1 MAPKASSSKTAAP
14 SFLASVPDPESQGP
28 IVAAPGTDWSQQ
40 LIKLAKTAEL
50 KKHTLALQIHTA
62 DIVNAQ
68 ASLEEKQKALQDV
81 RSEKNW
87 LESERE
93 RLLEALKEVN
103 LDRERVDLAEANL
116 TREYVHPHANTI
128 TSVTDGA
135 YAQSRS
141 TVDVLRQELE
151 LPPLPSLQDT
161 LNEKAAIILEEKRRA
176 AQPQQPASQQRKR
189 GRPPK
194 RQSDAVP
201 GTGEMSFDSA
211 TGLPLLDGV
220 NGAGRDPETGE
231 GPAKR
236 PRGRPRKNK
245 AQQAEAAAQAAA
257 QAQAQAHS
265 ELPT

>member
-1 MAPKASSSKTAAP
+1 MSIMAPKASSSKTVPP
-14 SFLASVPDPESQGP
+14 SFLQTVPDPESQGP

-116 TREYVHPHANTI
+116 SRSIQEYQTTI
-128 TSVTDGA
+128 TTVTDGD
-135 YAQSRS
+135 YARSRG
-141 TVDVLRQELE
+141 TVDILRHELD

-176 AQPQQPASQQRKR
+176 AQPQQPTSQTRKR

-194 RQSDAVP
+194 RQSDHVP
-201 GTGEMSFDSA
+201 GTGEMSFD
-211 TGLPLLDGV
+211 GVLDGV
-220 NGAGRDPETGE
+220 NGEGGE

-236 PRGRPRKNK
+236 PRGRPRKSK
-245 AQQAEAAAQAAA
+245 ARESDVAAQA
-257 QAQAQAHS
+257 HG

>member
-1 MAPKASSSKTAAP
+1 MGP
-14 SFLASVPDPESQGP
+14 SYLTSVPDPESQGP
-28 IVAAPGTDWSQQ
+28 IVAVPGTDWSQQ
-40 LIKLAKTAEL
+40 LLKLAKTAEL

-116 TREYVHPHANTI
+116 GRSIQEYQTTI
-128 TSVTDGA
+128 TTVTDGD
-135 YAQSRS
+135 YAPSRG
-141 TVDVLRQELE
+141 TVDALRQELE

-176 AQPQQPASQQRKR
+176 AQPQLASGSQQRKR
-189 GRPPK
+189 GRPK
-194 RQSDAVP
+194 KHGDAGAVP
-201 GTGEMSFDSA
+201 GTGELSFEGITAGTLPDG
-211 TGLPLLDGV
+211 TGR
-220 NGAGRDPETGE
+220 NGETGE
-231 GPAKR
+231 SNPKR
-236 PRGRPRKNK
+236 PRGRPKK
-245 AQQAEAAAQAAA
+245 SKGTASDPAV
-257 QAQAQAHS
+257 
-265 ELPT
+265 PTGGHVQMQVPMQGQMDVPQ

>member
-1 MAPKASSSKTAAP
+1 MAPKASSSKTVAP
-14 SFLASVPDPESQGP
+14 SFLTTVPDPESQGP

-116 TREYVHPHANTI
+116 TRDIQKDQTTI
-128 TSVTDGA
+128 TTVTDGP
-135 YAQSRS
+135 YAQSRA
-141 TVDVLRQELE
+141 TVDVLRQELD

-161 LNEKAAIILEEKRRA
+161 LNEKAASILEEKRRA

-194 RQSDAVP
+194 RQSEVVP
-201 GTGEMSFDSA
+201 GTGEMSFDSI
-211 TGLPLLDGV
+211 TGLDGV
-220 NGAGRDPETGE
+220 NGSGGRDPETGE
-231 GPAKR
+231 GAAKR

-245 AQQAEAAAQAAA
+245 ARESEAAAQG
-257 QAQAQAHS
+257 QV
-265 ELPT
+265 EMPT